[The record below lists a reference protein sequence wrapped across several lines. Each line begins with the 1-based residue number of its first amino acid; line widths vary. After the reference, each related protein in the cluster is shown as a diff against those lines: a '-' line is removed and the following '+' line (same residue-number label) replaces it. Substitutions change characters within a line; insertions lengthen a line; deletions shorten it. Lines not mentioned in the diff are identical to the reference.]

1 MAYASVA
8 DYRARAGVLTGVD
21 DATLA
26 VQLDAVSEYLDQR
39 LGRSFGLDAQATPR
53 YFAGSGSVLWIDDCG
68 AAPTAIEADLDG
80 DGVYELA
87 IPSTAV
93 FLEPA
98 NALAR
103 GWPVTRLVLR
113 SGNGVLAAWPKAPQ
127 SVRVTARWGWP
138 AVPGPIRE
146 ATVVIVRQL
155 RDLGLGGVLQAVTQL
170 DAAVQRSDVLPGLIR
185 DLVREYGRVRWVA

>member
-8 DYRARAGVLTGVD
+8 DYRSRVGILTGVD
-21 DATLA
+21 DATLQA
-26 VQLDAVSEYLDQR
+26 QLDAVSAYLDRR
-39 LGRSFGLDAQATPR
+39 LGRSFGLEAQATPR
-53 YFAGSGSVLWIDDCG
+53 YFGGTGSVLWIDDCG
-68 AAPTAIEADLDG
+68 VSPQAVEADLDG
-80 DGVYELA
+80 DGAYELTV
-87 IPSTAV
+87 PLPAV
-93 FLEPA
+93 LLEPA

-113 SGNGVLAAWPKAPQ
+113 SGNGVLAAWPSQPQ

-138 AVPGPIRE
+138 VVPGPIRE

-185 DLVREYGRVRWVA
+185 DLVREYGRVVWVP